1 MWDWQ
6 LIKSLHGSFLWLQG
20 LSPGSASFL
29 GSFTGASV
37 GLFALLIGALFNAH
51 LCRRRDERLRR
62 IEARAAATALRAE
75 LSGINQALMQNIANT
90 ETQRPPSGGGYYV
103 PDLSQGI
110 RAYPHVL
117 PKIGLFDSE
126 TIRLVLV
133 AYAVVEQH
141 CEVLAAWGGTQAAN
155 APIGRRAIYMPAQYV
170 EHLGTIDRKTSEY
183 VQSAITKLDTF
194 LQKNK

>member
-1 MWDWQ
+1 MGDWQ

-29 GSFTGASV
+29 GSFAGASV

>member
-6 LIKSLHGSFLWLQG
+6 PIESLRSAFLWLQG

-29 GSFTGASV
+29 GSFAGASI

-51 LCRRRDERLRR
+51 LFRRRDDRLRR
-62 IEARAAATALRAE
+62 MEARAAATALRAE
-75 LSGINQALMQNIANT
+75 LTGINQALMQNIANT
-90 ETQRPPSGGGYYV
+90 EAQRPPSGGGYYV

-110 RAYPHVL
+110 RVYPHFL
-117 PKIGLFDSE
+117 PKIGLFDTE
-126 TIRLVLV
+126 TIQLVLV

-155 APIGRRAIYMPAQYV
+155 APIGRRAIYMPAQHA
-170 EHLGTIDRKTSEY
+170 EHLSAIDRKTSEY
-183 VQSAITKLDTF
+183 VQSAIAKLDAF
-194 LQKNK
+194 LRKNK

>member
-29 GSFTGASV
+29 GSFAGASV

>member
-6 LIKSLHGSFLWLQG
+6 LMESLQGFFLWLQG
-20 LSPGSASFL
+20 LSPGPASFL
-29 GSFTGASV
+29 GSFTGAAI
-37 GLFALLIGALFNAH
+37 GLFALLIGALFNAY
-51 LCRRRDERLRR
+51 LYRRRDDRLRR
-62 IEARAAATALRAE
+62 VEARAAAAALRAE
-75 LSGINQALMQNIANT
+75 LTGINQALMQNIANT
-90 ETQRPPSGGGYYV
+90 ETQRPPPGGGYYV

-126 TIRLVLV
+126 TIQLVLV
-133 AYAVVEQH
+133 AYTVVEQH

-155 APIGRRAIYMPAQYV
+155 APIGRRAIYMPAQHA

-183 VQSAITKLDTF
+183 VQSAITELDRF
-194 LQKNK
+194 LRRNK

>member
-1 MWDWQ
+1 METLQ
-6 LIKSLHGSFLWLQG
+6 GFFLWLQG
-20 LSPGSASFL
+20 LSAGPASFL
-29 GSFTGASV
+29 GSFAGAAL

-51 LCRRRDERLRR
+51 LYRRRDDRLRR
-62 IEARAAATALRAE
+62 AEAHAAATALKAE
-75 LSGINQALMQNIANT
+75 LTGINQALLQNIANT
-90 ETQRPPSGGGYYV
+90 ETQRPPPGGGYYV

-117 PKIGLFDSE
+117 PKIGLFDSD
-126 TIRLVLV
+126 TISLVLV

-155 APIGRRAIYMPAQYV
+155 APIGRRAIYMPVQYA

-183 VQSAITKLDTF
+183 VQSAIAKLDSF
-194 LQKNK
+194 LRKSK

>member
-6 LIKSLHGSFLWLQG
+6 LIESMRGVFLWLQG

-29 GSFTGASV
+29 GSFTGASI
-37 GLFALLIGALFNAH
+37 GLFVLLIGALFNAH
-51 LCRRRDERLRR
+51 LCRRRDDRVRR
-62 IEARAAATALRAE
+62 MEARAAATALSAE
-75 LSGINQALMQNIANT
+75 LTGINQALMQNTAST
-90 ETQRPPSGGGYYV
+90 EIQRPPPGGGYYV

-126 TIRLVLV
+126 TIQVVLV
-133 AYAVVEQH
+133 AYVVVEQH

-155 APIGRRAIYMPAQYV
+155 APIGRRAIYMPVQHA
-170 EHLGTIDRKTSEY
+170 EHLRTINRKTSEY
-183 VQSAITKLDTF
+183 VQSAITKLDMF
-194 LQKNK
+194 LRRNK

>member
-1 MWDWQ
+1 MGDWQ

-29 GSFTGASV
+29 GSFAGASV

-75 LSGINQALMQNIANT
+75 LSGINQALMQNIANI

-155 APIGRRAIYMPAQYV
+155 APIGRRAIYMAAV
-170 EHLGTIDRKTSEY
+170 I
-183 VQSAITKLDTF
+183 
-194 LQKNK
+194 

>member
-1 MWDWQ
+1 MWNWQ
-6 LIKSLHGSFLWLQG
+6 LIEPLHGFFLWLQS

-29 GSFTGASV
+29 GSFAGASL
-37 GLFALLIGALFNAH
+37 GLVALLIGALFNAH
-51 LCRRRDERLRR
+51 LCRRRDDKLRR
-62 IEARAAATALRAE
+62 LEARAAATALKAE

-117 PKIGLFDSE
+117 PKIGLFDPE
-126 TIRLVLV
+126 TIQLVLV

-155 APIGRRAIYMPAQYV
+155 APIGRRAIYMPVQHV
-170 EHLGTIDRKTSEY
+170 EHLGTINRKTQEY
-183 VQSAITKLDTF
+183 VQSAITKLDGF
-194 LQKNK
+194 LEKNK